1 MVLSG
6 IDAPSR
12 LTLLTVN
19 LRLLGLQAC
28 AIFLCI
34 FTRNDDVATCY
45 RCPTSSTFMSS
56 VLSNFLSSL
65 VSYNFHKHRH
75 TVLEQRRVV

>member
-1 MVLSG
+1 VVLSG

-28 AIFLCI
+28 AIFYAYLLEMMMLLRVTVVLLRQRSRVRFSVI
-34 FTRNDDVATCY
+34 FCLHLFRIISINIDIQY
-45 RCPTSSTFMSS
+45 
-56 VLSNFLSSL
+56 
-65 VSYNFHKHRH
+65 
-75 TVLEQRRVV
+75 